1 MYVNNMV
8 NDLDMEFLMIYNQ
21 LLYKQHIINNQY
33 VLLI

>member
-8 NDLDMEFLMIYNQ
+8 NDLNMVFLMIYNQ
-21 LLYKQHIINNQY
+21 LLYIQHIINNQY